1 MERMLTLS
9 FSCPDASGIVA
20 AVSSFVADHH
30 GWITEA
36 SQHTETELGRFF
48 MRVEIKAAS
57 LDFPAAEFGRHFQ
70 PVAKRFA
77 LTWHI
82 ADSDQPRRVIL
93 LCSKQEHCLYDLLAR
108 QVSQDFRFIVP
119 CVISNHETHRKVVEA
134 HGIPFHYVP
143 VTPDDK
149 GTAHRRMEQ
158 IFRDEKAD
166 LIVLARYMQVL
177 DATICRNFA
186 GKILNIHHSF
196 LPSFAGA
203 KPYHQAHR
211 RGVKLIGATCHFVT
225 PELDEGPIV
234 EQDVIRVDHSDT
246 PEAMVQL
253 GKDIEKVVLARGLRA
268 VVEDRVLLAGHKTVV
283 FR

>member
-1 MERMLTLS
+1 MADRLTLS
-9 FSCPDASGIVA
+9 FSCPDTTGIVA
-20 AVSSFVADHH
+20 EVAGFVARHH
-30 GWITEA
+30 GSITEA
-36 SQHTETELGRFF
+36 SQHTESELTRFF
-48 MRVEIKAAS
+48 MRVEIRAAS
-57 LDFPAAEFGRHFQ
+57 LDFPAAEFSE
-70 PVAKRFA
+70 RFRPIA
-77 LTWHI
+77 ERFGMTWTLS
-82 ADSDQPRRVIL
+82 DSARPRRVII

-108 QVSQDFRFIVP
+108 HVSQDFRFVVP
-119 CVISNHETHRKVVEA
+119 CVISNHEDHRKVVEA
-134 HGIPFHYVP
+134 HGIPFHHIP
-143 VTPDDK
+143 VTPEHKAAAYRKMD
-149 GTAHRRMEQ
+149 A
-158 IFRDEKAD
+158 IFRAEQAD

-177 DATICRNFA
+177 DEQLCRDFA

-246 PEAMVQL
+246 PDDMVQL

-268 VVEDRVLLAGHKTVV
+268 VVEDRVLLAGNNKTVV
-283 FR
+283 F

>member
-1 MERMLTLS
+1 MDRTLTLS

-20 AVSSFVADHH
+20 AVSSFVAQHG

-36 SQHTETELGRFF
+36 SQHTEPELARFF
-48 MRVEIKAAS
+48 MRMEIKASS
-57 LDFPAAEFGRHFQ
+57 LDFPPEAFGQYFG
-70 PVAKRFA
+70 PLAKQFA
-77 LTWHI
+77 LEWMLS
-82 ADSDQPRRVIL
+82 DSDKPRRVIL

-119 CVISNHETHRKVVEA
+119 SVISNHEAHRKVVEA
-134 HGIPFHYVP
+134 HGIPFHFVP
-143 VTPDDK
+143 VTPENK
-149 GTAHRRMEQ
+149 HAAYRRMEK
-158 IFRDEKAD
+158 IFRDEQAD

-177 DATICRNFA
+177 DEELCRNFA

-246 PEAMVQL
+246 PEDMVQL